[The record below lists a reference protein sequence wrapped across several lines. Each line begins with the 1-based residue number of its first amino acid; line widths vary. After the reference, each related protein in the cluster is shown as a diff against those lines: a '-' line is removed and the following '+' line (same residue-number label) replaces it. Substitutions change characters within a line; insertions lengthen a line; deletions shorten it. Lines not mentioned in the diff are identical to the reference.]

1 MGHRGPWSGTVFI
14 CVLPGCRAGF
24 TLVSTWGSG
33 RRFRF
38 SAGSALCHSRACS
51 VGAIRYRERV
61 NVDVPLPGPP
71 VDPVVGID
79 SALAGLEGL
88 EHLEIVDHVA
98 RFDIAHTALT
108 VALSSID
115 KV

>member
-1 MGHRGPWSGTVFI
+1 M
-14 CVLPGCRAGF
+14 
-24 TLVSTWGSG
+24 
-33 RRFRF
+33 
-38 SAGSALCHSRACS
+38 
-51 VGAIRYRERV
+51 

-79 SALAGLEGL
+79 AALAGLEGL

-108 VALSSID
+108 TALSSID